1 MLKQQQTFL
10 TNLESIL
17 ISSQQTHSMGS
28 SGSSGQGTNDMSTG
42 SSRSSR
48 QKTNSMS
55 LNLNQD
61 KSHHHQAGD
70 KRKHPSDDESYDH
83 DDDDDRL
90 SVTGGHDFDV
100 TVDGQDELS
109 LYFKEVEK
117 GEGDVSEEGQLY
129 KSRYHDLMSVAED
142 NLGSPIENNL
152 MRFCHKIWGNST
164 NNDKLKAEF
173 NLLSAN
179 ITKWSNTLQQFVGK
193 LLTNC

>member
-142 NLGSPIENNL
+142 NLGSPIE
-152 MRFCHKIWGNST
+152 
-164 NNDKLKAEF
+164 
-173 NLLSAN
+173 
-179 ITKWSNTLQQFVGK
+179 QQFDEVLSQNLG
-193 LLTNC
+193 